1 MAAAVVVVVMVVVV
15 VVVVVSRTHARTH
28 ALTRTNAHAR
38 MQRTSRTQLKHSKGV
53 SKKELIE
60 VMTVV
65 DDDNR
70 CTHITSHHNGLD
82 LHTHHSTSQWA

>member
-1 MAAAVVVVVMVVVV
+1 MVDAAERGGGGGGGWWHAH
-15 VVVVVSRTHARTH
+15 THARTH
-28 ALTRTNAHAR
+28 ALTRSNAHAR

-60 VMTVV
+60 VMTIV

-70 CTHITSHHNGLD
+70 CTHITAHHNGLD
-82 LHTHHSTSQWA
+82 LHI